1 MKKNLTYQQLEAKV
15 TLLEKKLKQSDRL
28 INRSVKEY
36 DFLQTLGNTIP
47 TPMFFKDRRGVY
59 KSCNNSFA
67 EIIFGVS
74 KEQIMNHSLFDLA
87 PYIPNELDQ
96 AYYAN
101 DQSLLEKPGK
111 QVYQA
116 SVNCADGLLRIYVFH
131 KATVHDQK
139 NNVIGIVGV
148 MLDVTEL
155 ENQKLAL
162 QEKSQQLEVHSETDP
177 LTGLQNRRKFNDI
190 FANNLSIA
198 KQQTR
203 LLNFAIIDVD
213 NFKNYNDT
221 YGHVAGDNALILL
234 SRFLQKR
241 LLRADDY
248 IFRLGGEEFGL
259 LFYSDDEASA
269 HEFANNIRQGVENLA
284 IDHLQNENH
293 QLLTISLG
301 IVTIKHKTQT
311 KIIST
316 IYEQADN
323 LMYKA
328 KNSGRNRILS
338 LIV

>member
-1 MKKNLTYQQLEAKV
+1 MKKNLTYEQLEAKV

-28 INRSVKEY
+28 INTSVKDY
-36 DFLQTLGNTIP
+36 HFLQTLGNTIP
-47 TPMFFKDRRGVY
+47 TPIYFKDAQGIYR
-59 KSCNNSFA
+59 SCNDSFA
-67 EIIFGVS
+67 DIIFGVS
-74 KEQIMNHSLFDLA
+74 KDQIMNHSLFDLA
-87 PYIPNELDQ
+87 QYIPAEL
-96 AYYAN
+96 APGYYAK
-101 DQSLLEKPGK
+101 DQYLFENPGK

-116 SVNCADGLLRIYVFH
+116 SVNCADGLVRIYVFH
-131 KATVHDQK
+131 KATVHDKK
-139 NNVIGIVGV
+139 NNVVGIVGV

-177 LTGLQNRRKFNDI
+177 LTGLHNRRKFNDI

-198 KQQTR
+198 KRQTR

-259 LFYSDDEASA
+259 LFYSDDEVSA
-269 HEFANNIRQGVENLA
+269 REFANNIRQGVESLA
-284 IDHLQNENH
+284 IDHIQNENH
-293 QLLTISLG
+293 ELLTISLG
-301 IVTIKHKTQT
+301 IVTIKHKT
-311 KIIST
+311 KSIST

-323 LMYKA
+323 LMYRA

-338 LIV
+338 LVI